1 MEKFAY
7 HTFKSSNELAAEKGT
22 YELYEGSEWS
32 KGIIIGKDKKWFEE
46 NSTMAKEWKE
56 LIKNIKKDGMRFA
69 YHLAPAPN
77 TSTA

>member
-7 HTFKSSNELAAEKGT
+7 HTLKASNKLAKERGT
-22 YELYEGSEWS
+22 YKVYKGSEWS
-32 KGIIIGKDKKWFEE
+32 KGIIMGKDKEWFKKNSLMADKWV
-46 NSTMAKEWKE
+46 K
-56 LIKNIKKDGMRFA
+56 LIDDIKADGMRFA